1 MSTQKFVR
9 VPSRK
14 GDKPRVVELEALG
27 DDRYRV
33 QLDGKTFDIEGFEHG
48 GAVAIR
54 IDGRSVDA
62 RVRWSGENATVS
74 LPGTRVTFDL
84 LPERL
89 FALKAATGAGVGGV
103 KPIVVS
109 PMAGKVILVRVAPG
123 DEVKE
128 AQTLVIIEAM
138 KMENEIRATGNA
150 KVARVAV
157 AAGDLVKPGDKLV
170 EFEVGAD
177 D

>member
-1 MSTQKFVR
+1 
-9 VPSRK
+9 
-14 GDKPRVVELEALG
+14 
-27 DDRYRV
+27 
-33 QLDGKTFDIEGFEHG
+33 
-48 GAVAIR
+48 
-54 IDGRSVDA
+54 
-62 RVRWSGENATVS
+62 
-74 LPGTRVTFDL
+74 
-84 LPERL
+84 
-89 FALKAATGAGVGGV
+89 
-103 KPIVVS
+103 
-109 PMAGKVILVRVAPG
+109 MAGKVILVRVAPG